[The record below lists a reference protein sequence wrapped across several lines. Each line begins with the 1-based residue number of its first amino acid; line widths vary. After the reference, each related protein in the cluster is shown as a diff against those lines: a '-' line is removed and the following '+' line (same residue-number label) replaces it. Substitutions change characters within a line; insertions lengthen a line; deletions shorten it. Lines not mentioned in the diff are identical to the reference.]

1 MHILSHFISYS
12 SPSSFLGDS
21 SHSSSPGDAD
31 SGLVDDDPR
40 SPGVFWICLGI
51 LRRSTNTLRPMTNA
65 KTARTTI
72 VAGTRFIPTE
82 VVEPDPVATS
92 PTLLTSSALSLT
104 TLAYA
109 S

>member
-40 SPGVFWICLGI
+40 PGVFWICLGI

-65 KTARTTI
+65 KTARTAI
-72 VAGTRFIPTE
+72 VAGKRFIPAE
-82 VVEPDPVATS
+82 VVEPDPVATP
-92 PTLLTSSALSLT
+92 PTLLTSSALS
-104 TLAYA
+104 
-109 S
+109 